1 MQKKSEKKKFMDRMV
16 AFSAAM
22 IVLFTIA
29 AIVLQFVTSVELSGT
44 LITCWYAFW
53 TAEIFSLVSI
63 KNTNTKHKKRDE
75 SKEDGE
81 G

>member
-1 MQKKSEKKKFMDRMV
+1 MKKSKKKRFMDTMV
-16 AFSAAM
+16 VLSAMM

-29 AIVLQFVTSVELSGT
+29 AIVLQFTTSVELSST

-63 KNTNTKHKKRDE
+63 KNTNTKHKSRDE
-75 SKEDGE
+75 PEKEEAE

>member
-1 MQKKSEKKKFMDRMV
+1 MQKSKKKKFMDRMV
-16 AFSAAM
+16 VLSAAM
-22 IVLFTIA
+22 IVLFTIS

-63 KNTNTKHKKRDE
+63 KNTNTKHKSRDE
-75 SKEDGE
+75 PKEDGE

>member
-1 MQKKSEKKKFMDRMV
+1 MYKSKKKKFMDRMV
-16 AFSAAM
+16 ILSAAM

-63 KNTNTKHKKRDE
+63 KNTNTKHKSRDE
-75 SKEDGE
+75 PEEDGE

>member
-1 MQKKSEKKKFMDRMV
+1 MWQKNRKKKFMDRMV
-16 AFSAAM
+16 VLSAAM

-63 KNTNTKHKKRDE
+63 KNTNTKHKIRDE
-75 SKEDGE
+75 PEEDGE

>member
-1 MQKKSEKKKFMDRMV
+1 MRKSEKKKFMDRMV
-16 AFSAAM
+16 VLSAAM

-63 KNTNTKHKKRDE
+63 KNTNTKHKSRDE
-75 SKEDGE
+75 PEEDGE